1 MATYSANSV
10 PITPLSFFG
19 LSSQEAGL
27 IDGTKWGAGG
37 YGHGVA
43 LTYSFPWV
51 DGAPA
56 YSGYGGFGGEWVS
69 APNPD
74 YALNFNERSA
84 VRDVLLDIELAA
96 DIAFVETE
104 DTTTTVG
111 ELRFTETNESNYA
124 HAYLPEGNAVRSGD
138 VWFSH
143 RYWNP
148 GTDADPSGPPVKAGS
163 YEYMTIIHEVGHA
176 LGLKHPFERGASGV
190 RLPPESDNYLWTV
203 MSYSAYADAGPDVWA
218 NFYPTTLMYLD
229 LVALEKM
236 YGPAI
241 DANSGNTEYV
251 YRQDMRYW
259 ETISDSGG
267 IDTIIYE
274 ASSDGCLIDLSNEDF
289 SRMGKPIHFSDGTT
303 TRDTICMGPS
313 TIIENATGGGGD
325 DRLIGN
331 RNANRLIGNGG
342 SDQLT
347 GGAGADNLN
356 GGSGKDRLNGGAGN
370 DTMSWTAGD
379 RYDGGDGH
387 DVLKLSKTG
396 LDLTRVGQT
405 HILNVET
412 ISMKGAGDNLLTLA
426 ARDVLDISSTTN
438 TLKVLGET
446 GDSVNIL
453 DDFDVGETSRG
464 FTTYTIGSARL
475 LVDRDVDVA

>member
-1 MATYSANSV
+1 MATYTANSV
-10 PITPLSFFG
+10 PITPLSLAG
-19 LSSQEAGL
+19 LPSHEAGL

-37 YGHGVA
+37 YGHGVE

-56 YSGYGGFGGEWVS
+56 YSGYGGFGSEWVS
-69 APNPD
+69 APNPA

-84 VRDVLLDIELAA
+84 VHNVLRDIELAA
-96 DIAFVETE
+96 DITFVETE
-104 DTTTTVG
+104 DNGTTVG

-148 GTDADPSGPPVKAGS
+148 GTDEDPGGPPVKAGS

-176 LGLKHPFERGASGV
+176 LGLKHPFERGESGV
-190 RLPPESDNYLWTV
+190 RLPPENDNYLWTV
-203 MSYSAYADAGPDVWA
+203 MSYSAYEGAGGNVWA

-229 LVALEKM
+229 LVALEKV
-236 YGPAI
+236 YGPAL
-241 DANSGNTEYV
+241 DANPGNTEYV
-251 YRQDMRYW
+251 YREDRRYW

-274 ASSDGCLIDLSNEDF
+274 ASSQGCLIDLSNEEF
-289 SRMGKPIHFSDGTT
+289 SRMGKPVRFSDGTT

-313 TIIENATGGGGD
+313 TLIENATGGGGD
-325 DRLIGN
+325 DTLIGN
-331 RNANRLIGNGG
+331 VAANQLTGNDGNDRLTGNGG
-342 SDQLT
+342 ADVLS
-347 GGAGADNLN
+347 GGA
-356 GGSGKDRLNGGAGN
+356 GKDRLNGGAGN
-370 DTMSWTAGD
+370 DTMFWTAGD

-387 DVLKLSKTG
+387 DALRLSTG
-396 LDLTRVGQT
+396 GLYLTRVDQP

-412 ISMKGAGDNLLTLA
+412 ISMKGAGDNVLALT
-426 ARDVLDISSTTN
+426 ARDVLDLSSSTD
-438 TLKVLGET
+438 TLRVLGEA
-446 GDSVNIL
+446 GDRVNI
-453 DDFDVGETSRG
+453 VGEFNEGATSG
-464 FTTYTIGSARL
+464 AFTTYTIGSARL
-475 LVDRDVDVA
+475 LVDKDIDVA